1 MAGPLHV
8 VGTRLD
14 TMLHFYIA
22 RGMHVAYIPLYLTL
36 LLSPPPSLSLLI
48 VTFPQTLSLD
58 ITSTMPGSLTAGRE
72 RLFSPI
78 TSARTSTCIMHPL
91 GRWNGTL
98 DYSFHREIICFFV
111 CVLSNPFLVSALT
124 LTFIW
129 LQTKCS
135 FICPNRVSVGICPWN
150 FPFFVMGKQ
159 ASCGVLYCAVLFN
172 FYCLHV
178 YYVVSC

>member
-1 MAGPLHV
+1 
-8 VGTRLD
+8 
-14 TMLHFYIA
+14 
-22 RGMHVAYIPLYLTL
+22 
-36 LLSPPPSLSLLI
+36 
-48 VTFPQTLSLD
+48 
-58 ITSTMPGSLTAGRE
+58 MPGSLTAGRE

-78 TSARTSTCIMHPL
+78 TSARTSTCTMHPL

-159 ASCGVLYCAVLFN
+159 ASCGVLCSPFQFLLLACVLASILLILRSESHKN
-172 FYCLHV
+172 MH
-178 YYVVSC
+178 SIPNGMANPG